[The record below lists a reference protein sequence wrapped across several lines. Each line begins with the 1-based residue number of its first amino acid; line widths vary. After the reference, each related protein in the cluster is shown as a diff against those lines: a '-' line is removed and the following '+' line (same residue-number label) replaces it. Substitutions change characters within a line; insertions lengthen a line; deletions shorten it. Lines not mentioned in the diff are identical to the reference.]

1 MGASASINRAKNATD
16 NSDES
21 DNNNDS
27 DSDSDSGSGSER
39 ASECGS
45 GEDACPNKML
55 LLPKSPKKKKKY
67 STYFTPEELKE
78 IKSIEEMQKKATTF
92 ISNHFYYGVS
102 RVVIATVTVTVYG
115 LDDTINHPHSRTISS
130 LTHSLAHAFT
140 NSQISKY
147 NNLILSLSSISL
159 FYCKLVVWC
168 ASL

>member
-1 MGASASINRAKNATD
+1 MGASASINRAKNAID

-27 DSDSDSGSGSER
+27 GSDSGSER
-39 ASECGS
+39 VSECGS
-45 GEDACPNKML
+45 GSGGDVCPNKTL

-130 LTHSLAHAFT
+130 LTHSLTHSLT

-147 NNLILSLSSISL
+147 HNLILSLSSISL